1 MGAGS
6 SKPEASAGSKHIFS
20 SETPVQFSANLVE
33 SLQSNKETD
42 SSRAKSLE
50 LHIQARVAEELERLR
65 QREKQTIEEIEKR
78 VAAELPERKITGAP
92 VLSPSYA
99 APAGSLDLDAPRI
112 PFAGREHDTPL
123 FPVDP
128 ATVQAPA
135 APQQSPGTVD
145 PSRQSVLNEI
155 ERLRTK
161 LESRKKLSALDDN
174 VERAKTDVVNCLRI
188 NDRRPLDCWKEVDS
202 FKQEVARLERA
213 FVDKV
218 VG

>member
-1 MGAGS
+1 MVEALQS
-6 SKPEASAGSKHIFS
+6 SKE
-20 SETPVQFSANLVE
+20 VC
-33 SLQSNKETD
+33 SLQLETVHDRISNPQKQTD

-65 QREKQTIEEIEKR
+65 QREKQTLEEIEKR
-78 VAAELPERKITGAP
+78 IAAELPERKVSGLIAP
-92 VLSPSYA
+92 SLSTSHA

-112 PFAGREHDTPL
+112 PFAGREFDAPL
-123 FPVDP
+123 FPIDP
-128 ATVQAPA
+128 VTVTPPA
-135 APQQSPGTVD
+135 SSSQQQTPAVVD
-145 PSRQSVLNEI
+145 PSREAVLKDI

-161 LESRKKLSALDDN
+161 LESRKKLSALDEN
-174 VERAKTDVVNCLRI
+174 VERAKTEVVNCLRI

-202 FKQEVARLERA
+202 FKQEVAKLERA

>member
-1 MGAGS
+1 
-6 SKPEASAGSKHIFS
+6 
-20 SETPVQFSANLVE
+20 
-33 SLQSNKETD
+33 
-42 SSRAKSLE
+42 
-50 LHIQARVAEELERLR
+50 LERLR

-78 VAAELPERKITGAP
+78 VAAELPERKVSGAP
-92 VLSPSYA
+92 ALSPSYA
-99 APAGSLDLDAPRI
+99 APAGSLNLDAPRI

-128 ATVQAPA
+128 ALQEKSPS
-135 APQQSPGTVD
+135 APQQPPADVD

-155 ERLRTK
+155 ERLRGK
-161 LESRKKLSALDDN
+161 LESRKKLSALDEN

-202 FKQEVARLERA
+202 FKQEVAKLERA